1 MDAMQIDD
9 REGLIVHIE
18 GLQATL
24 TKRNKRIEELNQR
37 VIDAENGDLPKAAL
51 ERAYKDG
58 WEACAGSL
66 METARIGAQA
76 LGKVRRDAFEV
87 MLEAERWGINE

>member
-1 MDAMQIDD
+1 MKIDD

-24 TKRNKRIEELNQR
+24 TKRNKRIEELEQR
-37 VIDAENGDLPKAAL
+37 VIDAENGDLPKTAL

-58 WEACAGSL
+58 WEACAGRL
-66 METARIGAQA
+66 METARVAAQS

-87 MLEAERWGINE
+87 MLEAERWGVQ